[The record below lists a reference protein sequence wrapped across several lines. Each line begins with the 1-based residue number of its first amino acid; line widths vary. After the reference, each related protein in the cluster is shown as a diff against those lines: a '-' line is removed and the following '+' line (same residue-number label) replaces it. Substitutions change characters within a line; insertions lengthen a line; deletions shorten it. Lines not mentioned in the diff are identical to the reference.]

1 MHQFP
6 KFSEGK
12 LLVMPASRLHLV
24 RHGEVNNPHGVL
36 YERIDGF
43 ELSETGHQMAA
54 AAASELVANGRQ
66 VTSLLASPL
75 LRAQQSAAPIAQAF
89 GLEIETEP
97 RVVEPWNKFKGL
109 RMGPKALLT
118 RPSLALSLYNPSRPS
133 WGEPF
138 TQIANRMID
147 ATLEAWQETPEGDVV
162 IVSHQ
167 LPIWMLYR
175 SSQGLR
181 LPHDPRRRRCSLS
194 SITSFEVIGG
204 RLQEV
209 SYSEPGLALA
219 KNAVDGGAV

>member
-12 LLVMPASRLHLV
+12 LLAMPASRLHLV
-24 RHGEVNNPHGVL
+24 RHGEVFNPQGLL

-54 AAASELVANGRQ
+54 AAASELTGHGRQ
-66 VTSLLASPL
+66 VTRLLASPL
-75 LRAQQSAAPIAQAF
+75 LRTQQSAAPIAQAF

-97 RVVEPWNKFKGL
+97 RVIEPWNKFKGL
-109 RMGPKALLT
+109 RMGPRALLK

-138 TQIANRMID
+138 VEIANRMID
-147 ATLEAWQETPEGDVV
+147 ATLEAWQDTPEGDVV

-181 LPHDPRRRRCSLS
+181 LPHDPRQRRCSLS
-194 SITSFEVIGG
+194 SITSFEVIDG

-209 SYSEPGLALA
+209 SYSEPGLALNSTA
-219 KNAVDGGAV
+219 IDGGAV

>member
-12 LLVMPASRLHLV
+12 LLAMPASRLHLV
-24 RHGEVNNPHGVL
+24 RHGEVFNPQGLL

-43 ELSETGHQMAA
+43 ELSDTGHQMAA
-54 AAASELVANGRQ
+54 AVAAELASQGRT
-66 VTSLLASPL
+66 VSRLLASPL
-75 LRAQQSAAPIAQAF
+75 LRAQQSAAPIAEVF

-97 RVVEPWNKFKGL
+97 RVIEPWNKFKGL
-109 RMGPKALLT
+109 KMGPRALLKK
-118 RPSLALSLYNPSRPS
+118 PVLALSLYNPSRPS

-138 TQIANRMID
+138 AEIATRMID
-147 ATLEAWQETPEGDVV
+147 ASLESWQATPEGDVV

-175 SSQGLR
+175 SSQGLK
-181 LPHDPRRRRCSLS
+181 LPHDPRQRRCSLS
-194 SITSFEVIGG
+194 SVTSFEVIEG

-209 SYSEPGLALA
+209 AYSEPGLAVAASAL
-219 KNAVDGGAV
+219 DGGAV